1 MGLPL
6 FWLFVLAA
14 CLLWSA
20 TFTAA
25 AARSRSFGTLLT
37 LAAWLVPVLVLL
49 PAVVLTG
56 VLAFG
61 TPLSTNHFA
70 ATLSLALAALV
81 GGVWITVAGRRHAEA
96 DGAPVAARW
105 PVIGLAGLCGMAVLV
120 AWGTLLAVDN
130 AIAAEAAQARA
141 EAAALMQANLPPAV
155 ADADNAAPLHRHA
168 AALLA
173 ADDRWSAF
181 NPEDPLDIRSPTVAE
196 LLARHRETLDLIR
209 RAADRDV
216 CRFDRDW
223 SRPSISMLLP
233 EIQALRGETRLL
245 ALAARRSA
253 ADGDAAAALA
263 DTVRIH
269 RIARQAATEP
279 ILVCYLV
286 SIATDTLARDT
297 LSRVLPTLADDDV
310 ALLDDPGVDDLVG
323 PPPPLLRAMLGEET
337 IGLSVFADLA
347 TARMSMANLD
357 RLVGGNHS
365 LQIWDGLGFHIWDG
379 LGPLSRTLFLPTD
392 LAAYRELLHE
402 YQEVCSQE
410 QPHAAAW
417 QAVATTEQTV
427 VKRGIL
433 TGLLVPALSAVHG
446 AWMRADAAARAA
458 RVLVAA
464 TRRRLAGG
472 GLPDSIEALV
482 PDELSAVPRDPCSD
496 NQPLRF
502 KPVED
507 GLLVWWVGPDGADDG
522 GPTARNTRSEDFAAG
537 NDDEGLWLVP
547 DGAAEKRREP
557 VATE

>member
-25 AARSRSFGTLLT
+25 AARATTFRSS
-37 LAAWLVPVLVLL
+37 LAIVGWAVPVLLLL
-49 PAVVLTG
+49 PAVGLTG
-56 VLAFG
+56 FLAFG
-61 TPLSTNHFA
+61 PRPLDTNHFA
-70 ATLSLALAALV
+70 ATLTLAIAALG
-81 GGVWITVAGRRHAEA
+81 GGVWIATAGLRRGAA
-96 DGAPVAARW
+96 SGAPAAAGW
-105 PVIGLAGLCGMAVLV
+105 PVIGLAGLCGMAAMV
-120 AWGTLLAVDN
+120 AYGTLLAVDN
-130 AIAAEAAQARA
+130 AVAAEAAQARA

-173 ADDRWSAF
+173 ADDRWTEEERAF
-181 NPEDPLDIRSPTVAE
+181 NPEDPLGIRSPAVAE
-196 LLARHRETLDLIR
+196 LLARHRESLDLIR

-279 ILVCYLV
+279 ILISYLV
-286 SIATDTLARDT
+286 SYAIDSLARDT
-297 LSRVLPTLADDDV
+297 LSRVLPSLEPDDLP
-310 ALLDDPGVDDLVG
+310 LLDDPGLDDLVG
-323 PPPPLLRAMLGEET
+323 PPPPLLKAMLGEET
-337 IGLSVFADLA
+337 LGLSVFADLA
-347 TARMSMANLD
+347 TGRMRMANLD
-357 RLVGGNHS
+357 PLVGGKNDS
-365 LQIWDGLGFHIWDG
+365 FQIWDG
-379 LGPLSRTLFLPTD
+379 LGPLSRTLFLPAD
-392 LAAYRELLHE
+392 LAAYRELLHQ
-402 YQEVCSQE
+402 YQEVCSWE

-417 QAVATTEQTV
+417 HAVANTEQSV
-427 VKRGIL
+427 GKRGIL
-433 TGLLVPALSAVHG
+433 TGLLVPPLPAVHG

-507 GLLVWWVGPDGADDG
+507 GLIVWWVGPDGADDG
-522 GPTARNTRSEDFAAG
+522 GPTARNSFSEDFAAG

>member
-1 MGLPL
+1 
-6 FWLFVLAA
+6 
-14 CLLWSA
+14 
-20 TFTAA
+20 
-25 AARSRSFGTLLT
+25 
-37 LAAWLVPVLVLL
+37 
-49 PAVVLTG
+49 
-56 VLAFG
+56 
-61 TPLSTNHFA
+61 
-70 ATLSLALAALV
+70 
-81 GGVWITVAGRRHAEA
+81 
-96 DGAPVAARW
+96 
-105 PVIGLAGLCGMAVLV
+105 
-120 AWGTLLAVDN
+120 
-130 AIAAEAAQARA
+130 
-141 EAAALMQANLPPAV
+141 
-155 ADADNAAPLHRHA
+155 
-168 AALLA
+168 
-173 ADDRWSAF
+173 
-181 NPEDPLDIRSPTVAE
+181 
-196 LLARHRETLDLIR
+196 
-209 RAADRDV
+209 
-216 CRFDRDW
+216 
-223 SRPSISMLLP
+223 MLLP

-279 ILVCYLV
+279 ILVSYLV
-286 SIATDTLARDT
+286 SYAIDSLARDT
-297 LSRVLPTLADDDV
+297 LSRVLPSLEPDELP
-310 ALLDDPGVDDLVG
+310 LLDDPGLDDLVG
-323 PPPPLLRAMLGEET
+323 PPPPLLKAMLGEET
-337 IGLSVFADLA
+337 LGLSVFADLA
-347 TARMSMANLD
+347 TGRMRMANLD
-357 RLVGGNHS
+357 PLVGGNNDS
-365 LQIWDGLGFHIWDG
+365 FQIWDGLGFHIWDG
-379 LGPLSRTLFLPTD
+379 LGPLSRTLFLPAD
-392 LAAYRELLHE
+392 LAAYRELLHQ
-402 YQEVCSQE
+402 YQDVCSQE
-410 QPHAAAW
+410 QPSAGNW

-427 VKRGIL
+427 GKRGIL

-458 RVLVAA
+458 RVLVAV